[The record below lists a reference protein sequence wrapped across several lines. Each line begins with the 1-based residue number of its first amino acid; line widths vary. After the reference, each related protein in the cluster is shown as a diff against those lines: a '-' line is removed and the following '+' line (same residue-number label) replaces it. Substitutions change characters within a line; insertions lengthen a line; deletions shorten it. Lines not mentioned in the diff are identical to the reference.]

1 MYLPKHQYT
10 KKTLEE
16 LDALFNLRIGAG
28 SETANSSIIEQISNS
43 LSNPNTQVVVTST
56 GKIFSTRGIN
66 FENGDFSAAIELVPT
81 KESNDPTLFDNNKGS
96 SVNST
101 KLPPSSKEK
110 QAGVMK
116 RCFYKNTSTG
126 KVKEILR
133 PQAIKL
139 ANNRERFEQVVCI
152 DWEIKGPAKDQTVN
166 GYFLEGIETRNQK
179 RLSELKEVMPG
190 AEVLINSPA
199 EYVEDTLIKQSQPIQ
214 KQDKD
219 IVIPSPGKRL

>member
-10 KKTLEE
+10 FKSLDE
-16 LDALFNLRIGAG
+16 LDNVQALIDKLGNLVNIPGK
-28 SETANSSIIEQISNS
+28 NLI
-43 LSNPNTQVVVTST
+43 VTSF
-56 GKIFSTRGIN
+56 GDIFDRKTVDI
-66 FENGDFSAAIELVPT
+66 EKGDFSKAERLFPTESPEQAEL
-81 KESNDPTLFDNNKGS
+81 GS
-96 SVNST
+96 SSGYEYLTADTPERSSFSKVTST

-139 ANNRERFEQVVCI
+139 AKNRERYEQVVCI
-152 DWEIKGPAKDQTVN
+152 DWEIKGPAKDQTIN

-190 AEVLINSPA
+190 AEGLINSPA